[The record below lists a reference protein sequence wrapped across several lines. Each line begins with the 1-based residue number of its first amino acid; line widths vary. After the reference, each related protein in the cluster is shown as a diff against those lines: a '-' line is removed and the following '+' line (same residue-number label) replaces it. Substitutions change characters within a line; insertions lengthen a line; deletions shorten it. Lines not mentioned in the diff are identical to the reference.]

1 MIARPDLNF
10 KLWDW
15 AVGAG
20 GLAGK
25 AWAGELIHTSLLDVN
40 DLLARG
46 ALGKLEGGDG
56 VRSVCGSNRDANF
69 EINWNLTP
77 ISLQALLQCGQMISC
92 MATGT
97 LLVGWTG
104 TGRVEGL
111 TLFRPLDLETDVAA
125 VAVASLYVI
134 DERRMS
140 NYAPLLR

>member
-46 ALGKLEGGDG
+46 ALGKLEGGVEYG
-56 VRSVCGSNRDANF
+56 C
-69 EINWNLTP
+69 
-77 ISLQALLQCGQMISC
+77 
-92 MATGT
+92 
-97 LLVGWTG
+97 LLVKQGC
-104 TGRVEGL
+104 R
-111 TLFRPLDLETDVAA
+111 
-125 VAVASLYVI
+125 Y
-134 DERRMS
+134 
-140 NYAPLLR
+140 

>member
-40 DLLARG
+40 YLLARG

-56 VRSVCGSNRDANF
+56 VRGVCGSNRDADL

-77 ISLQALLQCGQMISC
+77 ISW
-92 MATGT
+92 
-97 LLVGWTG
+97 V
-104 TGRVEGL
+104 
-111 TLFRPLDLETDVAA
+111 
-125 VAVASLYVI
+125 
-134 DERRMS
+134 
-140 NYAPLLR
+140 